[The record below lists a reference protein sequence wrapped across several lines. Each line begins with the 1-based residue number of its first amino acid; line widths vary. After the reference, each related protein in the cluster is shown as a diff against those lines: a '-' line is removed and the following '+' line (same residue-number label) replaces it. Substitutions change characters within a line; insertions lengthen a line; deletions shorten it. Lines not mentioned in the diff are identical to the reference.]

1 MTLPGSESGGSPRR
15 RSAWV
20 LGVVGVLV
28 VVAIGVV
35 IADRVAAA
43 RERDEDD
50 ALEPTAWE
58 NRVQMEPVLVETA
71 RQLGITSEPLPES
84 DAPLGCER
92 RDGRQ
97 GLSYDLPELEGA
109 ALDDPESALTDV
121 ARAWEEL
128 GYAVSSVGGGAGD
141 VWRVNAETPEGAI
154 VEVLTGPA
162 ATIVSGETGCF
173 LEDGA
178 PDEA

>member
-1 MTLPGSESGGSPRR
+1 MTVPAGESGGPRR
-15 RSAWV
+15 RRSVWV
-20 LGVVGVLV
+20 LAVVGVLV
-28 VVAIGVV
+28 VVAIGVA

-43 RERDEDD
+43 RERDERD
-50 ALEPTAWE
+50 ASEPTAWE
-58 NRVQMEPVLVETA
+58 NRVQMEPVLISTA
-71 RQLGITSEPLPES
+71 RQLGITDEALPES

-97 GLSYDLPELEGA
+97 GLSYDLPEFEGA
-109 ALDDPESALTDV
+109 ALDDPEPALTDV

-141 VWRVNAETPEGAI
+141 VWRVSAETPEGAV

-173 LEDGA
+173 LQDGG
-178 PDEA
+178 PDEG